1 MQRLRKEMNLKNK
14 KQGIDQSRKER
25 RDGILDTRS
34 GLDSKGQRKEAFL
47 SESEKIMNKRKL
59 KMEKKN

>member
-1 MQRLRKEMNLKNK
+1 MNLKNK

-34 GLDSKGQRKEAFL
+34 GLDSKG
-47 SESEKIMNKRKL
+47 
-59 KMEKKN
+59 